1 MSVDYICREVKRLKK
16 KYHESDP
23 FKLCDAMGIILLDAP
38 MGNYQGAC
46 KGFFLTQSRKRSIT
60 INSDLPEELQRII
73 VTHELGHAVLHAK
86 AAGVNAFHDFEL
98 FDSTSIMEY
107 EANIFAADFLMDDD
121 DGISLESA
129 VSSDLI
135 DMYEVFGYLEDEM
148 EGEPFYFFDG
158 GSLQYTLDDYNVF
171 VSHAEWDGDDFPDAI
186 YFYPHGIT
194 IDEVKNN
201 L

>member
-46 KGFFLTQSRKRSIT
+46 KGFFLVQSRKRSIT

-98 FDSTSIMEY
+98 FDSASIMEY
-107 EANIFAADFLMDDD
+107 EANIFAAEFLMDDD
-121 DGISLESA
+121 DVLEKLNEDISFFGAASLLRVPPELL
-129 VSSDLI
+129 DFKFRLMKRNGYKLI
-135 DMYEVFGYLEDEM
+135 DPPLMANSNFLKDVETEVTDE
-148 EGEPFYFFDG
+148 Y
-158 GSLQYTLDDYNVF
+158 
-171 VSHAEWDGDDFPDAI
+171 
-186 YFYPHGIT
+186 
-194 IDEVKNN
+194 
-201 L
+201 

>member
-60 INSDLPEELQRII
+60 INRDLPEELQRII

-98 FDSTSIMEY
+98 FDSASIP
-107 EANIFAADFLMDDD
+107 LLTKP
-121 DGISLESA
+121 SK
-129 VSSDLI
+129 
-135 DMYEVFGYLEDEM
+135 
-148 EGEPFYFFDG
+148 
-158 GSLQYTLDDYNVF
+158 TYN
-171 VSHAEWDGDDFPDAI
+171 
-186 YFYPHGIT
+186 
-194 IDEVKNN
+194 K
-201 L
+201 

>member
-86 AAGVNAFHDFEL
+86 AVGVKAFHDFEL
-98 FDSTSIMEY
+98 FDSTSLMEY
-107 EANIFAADFLMDDD
+107 EANIFAAEFLMDDD
-121 DGISLESA
+121 DVLEKLNEDISFFGAASLLRVPPELL
-129 VSSDLI
+129 DFKFRLMKRNGYKLI
-135 DMYEVFGYLEDEM
+135 DPPLMANSNFLKNVETEVTDE
-148 EGEPFYFFDG
+148 Y
-158 GSLQYTLDDYNVF
+158 
-171 VSHAEWDGDDFPDAI
+171 
-186 YFYPHGIT
+186 
-194 IDEVKNN
+194 
-201 L
+201 

>member
-73 VTHELGHAVLHAK
+73 VTHELGHAVLH
-86 AAGVNAFHDFEL
+86 EIQL
-98 FDSTSIMEY
+98 
-107 EANIFAADFLMDDD
+107 
-121 DGISLESA
+121 
-129 VSSDLI
+129 
-135 DMYEVFGYLEDEM
+135 
-148 EGEPFYFFDG
+148 
-158 GSLQYTLDDYNVF
+158 
-171 VSHAEWDGDDFPDAI
+171 W
-186 YFYPHGIT
+186 
-194 IDEVKNN
+194 
-201 L
+201 